1 MKITTE
7 IIAQYVEG
15 TLTDEQQQE
24 VQKYLASHPQAM
36 EAVLCMMD
44 EDYDLIPQANVLDTA
59 VGCPVVMNNLS
70 KTSAAFAMP
79 VNPRQANSSRSCR
92 KHNFCVNMDE
102 LIESLR

>member
-7 IIAQYVEG
+7 ILARYVEG
-15 TLTDEQQQE
+15 LLSDEQRQE
-24 VQKYLASHPQAM
+24 VQQYLTSHPQAM
-36 EAVLCMMD
+36 EAVLRMMD

-79 VNPRQANSSRSCR
+79 VKPLPSRSSRSCR
-92 KHNFCVNMDE
+92 KHDFCANMDE
-102 LIESLR
+102 LINSLC